1 MLLTLDFD
9 ALLAVFGRFHII
21 FLHLPIGLLP
31 GIALLEFGAAIIR
44 KPIPRGAVL
53 TLTVMTALVAG
64 AALAS
69 GLVLAG
75 EKVNSDLLGEHKLA
89 AIAMT
94 VVCALLP
101 IFAAF
106 KSRKVFRIVLLV
118 AMGLSV
124 YAGHLGGSLVH
135 KKDFLFKPLER
146 AARLAKAAENGVQG
160 TVSDAGAGG
169 VPGAGSIPGAGTV
182 PDPDAGTV
190 PVIGNPA
197 TPPATKTHFEL
208 VIAPIFARA
217 CADCHN
223 PDDFEGDLDLTTKDG
238 ILGLDRDEPDRM
250 LVPGKPEMSI
260 LIELC
265 ELPLDDEDHMPPID
279 EDEPDAVQQLTKKE
293 LAALRAWILAGCK
306 FD

>member
-75 EKVNSDLLGEHKLA
+75 ETETKSNSVLLGEHKLA

-94 VVCALLP
+94 IVCALLP

-160 TVSDAGAGG
+160 TVSDA
-169 VPGAGSIPGAGTV
+169 VAGSIPGAGAV

-217 CADCHN
+217 CVDCHN

-238 ILGLDRDEPDRM
+238 ILGLDRDEPDRV

-260 LIELC
+260 LIEWC

-293 LAALRAWILAGCK
+293 LAALRAWIVAGCK